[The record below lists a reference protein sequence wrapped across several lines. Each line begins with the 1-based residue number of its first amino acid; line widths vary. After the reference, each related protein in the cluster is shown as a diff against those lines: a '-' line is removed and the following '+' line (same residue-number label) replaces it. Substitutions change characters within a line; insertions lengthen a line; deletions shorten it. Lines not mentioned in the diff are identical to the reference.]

1 MHVKTI
7 AQRLGRGLKA
17 IWEWCKQHW
26 QDAVKRAAENLNA
39 KLRGHYQ
46 YYGRRTNYRAI
57 RQFYRIR
64 TAKHTVDGGREAS
77 LEIVRPVSA
86 SGSKLWV

>member
-1 MHVKTI
+1 MKVCSIFSQVLK
-7 AQRLGRGLKA
+7 LFSRGGFEK
-17 IWEWCKQHW
+17 
-26 QDAVKRAAENLNA
+26 AVKRV
-39 KLRGHYQ
+39 
-46 YYGRRTNYRAI
+46 
-57 RQFYRIR
+57 R

>member
-1 MHVKTI
+1 MATPLMI
-7 AQRLGRGLKA
+7 FANGYPRPYTS
-17 IWEWCKQHW
+17 
-26 QDAVKRAAENLNA
+26 DRAEIGSATA
-39 KLRGHYQ
+39 KPPTWFPASVDFQ
-46 YYGRRTNYRAI
+46 
-57 RQFYRIR
+57 RIR

>member
-1 MHVKTI
+1 MFITFVSLI
-7 AQRLGRGLKA
+7 VAFA
-17 IWEWCKQHW
+17 S
-26 QDAVKRAAENLNA
+26 
-39 KLRGHYQ
+39 
-46 YYGRRTNYRAI
+46 
-57 RQFYRIR
+57 IR